1 MGLFINKGVIRRTRV
16 NISILLFIV
25 LFAFLHYIK
34 PALVYDKDGSFRE
47 FGVGYRHK
55 TVTPIWIFAIIFA
68 IVSYLIVNYIERTY

>member
-1 MGLFINKGVIRRTRV
+1 MAFMNKGLMRRNRV
-16 NISILLFIV
+16 NLAIILFLV

-34 PALVYDKDGSFRE
+34 PALVYDNDGGFRQ

-68 IVSYLIVNYIERTY
+68 ILAYLFVIYIERTY